1 MHKETLEKWQHSH
14 YFILD
19 NQKGEK
25 KTQIVMALTAITM
38 IIEIITGMIFGSMA
52 LLADGWHMATHVGAF
67 AITLFAY
74 QYARKNLHNPKYT
87 FGTGKVGVL
96 GGFANAVALGV
107 IALVM
112 ILESGVR
119 LLNPETIRFN
129 EAIIVAILGLIV
141 NLISA
146 LLLNDNHHDHHH
158 HHHDHDHHHHDHNLQ
173 AAYIHVLADALTSV
187 LAIVALFTGKYLDWV
202 WMDAI
207 MGVVAAGVI
216 SKWAYDLIQDT
227 GLILLD
233 GTTDKKTQLA
243 IIDAIEA
250 DADNQVADFHIW
262 YLSQNDLSAMISVVT
277 HYPQPPEYYK
287 KLLQHIPKLTHIL
300 IEVNC
305 CDGEPCFSENLTYV
319 TH

>member
-1 MHKETLEKWQHSH
+1 MHKETLKKWQHSH

-38 IIEIITGMIFGSMA
+38 IVEIITGMLSGSMA

-67 AITLFAY
+67 AITLFTY

-112 ILESGVR
+112 ILESGIR
-119 LLNPETIRFN
+119 LLNPDTILFN
-129 EAIIVAILGLIV
+129 EAIIVAIFGLIV

-146 LLLNDNHHDHHH
+146 LLLQDDHHDHE
-158 HHHDHDHHHHDHNLQ
+158 HHHHDHNLQ
-173 AAYIHVLADALTSV
+173 AAYLHVLADALTSV

-207 MGVVAAGVI
+207 MGVVGAGVI
-216 SKWAYDLIQDT
+216 AKWAYGLIQNT

-243 IIDAIEA
+243 ITDAIEA
-250 DADNQVADFHIW
+250 DSDNQVADLHIW
-262 YLSQNDLSAMISVVT
+262 YLSQNDLSAMISIVT
-277 HYPQPPEYYK
+277 HYPQPSEYYK
-287 KLLQHIPKLTHIL
+287 QLLRHIPNLTHIL
-300 IEVNC
+300 IEVNR

>member
-1 MHKETLEKWQHSH
+1 MHKETLEKWQHPH

-38 IIEIITGMIFGSMA
+38 IVEIITGMLSGSMA

-67 AITLFAY
+67 AITLFTY

-112 ILESGVR
+112 ILESGMR
-119 LLNPETIRFN
+119 LLNPDTILFN
-129 EAIIVAILGLIV
+129 EAIAVAILGLIV

-146 LLLNDNHHDHHH
+146 FLLQDDHD
-158 HHHDHDHHHHDHNLQ
+158 HHHDHDHDHHNHHDHNLQ
-173 AAYIHVLADALTSV
+173 AAYLHVLADALTSV
-187 LAIVALFTGKYLDWV
+187 MAIIALFTGKYLDWV
-202 WMDAI
+202 WMDAL
-207 MGVVAAGVI
+207 MGVVGAGVI
-216 SKWAYDLIQDT
+216 AKWAYGLIKDT

-233 GTTDKKTQLA
+233 GTADKKTRLA

-250 DADNQVADFHIW
+250 DSDNQVADIHIW

-277 HYPQPPEYYK
+277 HHPQPPEYYK
-287 KLLQHIPKLTHIL
+287 QLLRHIPNLTHIL
-300 IEVNC
+300 IEVNR
-305 CDGEPCFSENLTYV
+305 CDGEPCFSEKLNYV

>member
-1 MHKETLEKWQHSH
+1 MHKETLEKWQHPH
-14 YFILD
+14 HFILD

-38 IIEIITGMIFGSMA
+38 IVEIITGMLSGSMA

-67 AITLFAY
+67 AITLFTY
-74 QYARKNLHNPKYT
+74 QYARKNLYNPKYT

-112 ILESGVR
+112 ILESGIR
-119 LLNPETIRFN
+119 LLNPNTILFN
-129 EAIIVAILGLIV
+129 EAIAVAILGLIV

-146 LLLNDNHHDHHH
+146 LLLQDDHDHHH
-158 HHHDHDHHHHDHNLQ
+158 DQDHHNHHDHNLQ
-173 AAYIHVLADALTSV
+173 AAYLHVLADALTSV

-202 WMDAI
+202 WMDAL
-207 MGVVAAGVI
+207 MGVVGAGVI
-216 SKWAYDLIQDT
+216 AKWAYDLIQDT

-233 GTTDKKTQLA
+233 GTADKKTRLA

-250 DADNQVADFHIW
+250 DSDNQVADLHLW
-262 YLSQNDLSAMISVVT
+262 YLSQNHLSAMISVVT

-287 KLLQHIPKLTHIL
+287 QLLRYIPNLTHIL
-300 IEVNC
+300 IEVNR
-305 CDGEPCFSENLTYV
+305 CDGEPCFSEKLTYV

>member
-38 IIEIITGMIFGSMA
+38 IVEIITGMLSGSMA

-67 AITLFAY
+67 AITLFTY

-112 ILESGVR
+112 ILESGIR
-119 LLNPETIRFN
+119 LLNPDTILFN
-129 EAIIVAILGLIV
+129 EAIIVAIFGLIV

-146 LLLNDNHHDHHH
+146 LLLQDD
-158 HHHDHDHHHHDHNLQ
+158 HHDHDHHHHDHNLQ
-173 AAYIHVLADALTSV
+173 AAYLHVLADALTSV

-207 MGVVAAGVI
+207 MGVVGAGVI
-216 SKWAYDLIQDT
+216 AKWAYGLIQDT

-233 GTTDKKTQLA
+233 GTTDKKTRLA
-243 IIDAIEA
+243 ITDAIEA
-250 DADNQVADFHIW
+250 DSDNQVADLHIW
-262 YLSQNDLSAMISVVT
+262 YLSQNDLSAMISIVT

-287 KLLQHIPKLTHIL
+287 QLLRHIPNLTHIL
-300 IEVNC
+300 IEVNR

>member
-14 YFILD
+14 HFILD

-25 KTQIVMALTAITM
+25 KTQIVVALTAITM
-38 IIEIITGMIFGSMA
+38 IAEIITGILSGSMA

-67 AITLFAY
+67 AITLFTY

-87 FGTGKVGVL
+87 FGTGKVAVL

-112 ILESGVR
+112 ILESGMR
-119 LLNPETIRFN
+119 LLNPDTIRFN
-129 EAIIVAILGLIV
+129 EAIAVAILGLIV

-146 LLLNDNHHDHHH
+146 LLLQDEHD
-158 HHHDHDHHHHDHNLQ
+158 HHHDHDHHNHHDHNLQ
-173 AAYIHVLADALTSV
+173 AAYLHVLADALTSV
-187 LAIVALFTGKYLDWV
+187 LAIIALFTGKYLDWV
-202 WMDAI
+202 WMDAL
-207 MGVVAAGVI
+207 MGVVGAGVI
-216 SKWAYDLIQDT
+216 AKWSYGLIQDT
-227 GLILLD
+227 ALILLD
-233 GTTDKKTQLA
+233 GTTDKKTRLA

-250 DADNQVADFHIW
+250 DSDNQVADLHIW

-277 HYPQPPEYYK
+277 HYPQSPEYYK
-287 KLLQHIPKLTHIL
+287 KLLQNIPNLTHIL
-300 IEVNC
+300 IEVNR
-305 CDGEPCFSENLTYV
+305 CDGEPCLIEKVKHV